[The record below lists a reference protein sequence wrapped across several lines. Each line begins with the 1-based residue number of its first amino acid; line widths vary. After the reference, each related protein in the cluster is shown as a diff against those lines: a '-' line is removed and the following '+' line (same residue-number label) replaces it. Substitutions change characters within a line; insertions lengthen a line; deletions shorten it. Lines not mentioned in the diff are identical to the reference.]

1 MPDDWSRASFG
12 QERKDT
18 EVNCTDGGMR
28 LRGAS
33 RLLVLCIP
41 LVCTAVLAGCGS
53 SSSSSSS
60 ASSNSGSSTAKS
72 SSIVAKAKAIVAT
85 AMHVSTAWPGPN
97 TPVKPPAQ
105 KGKLG
110 VVTCGPYGGC
120 LQNGEGAAAG
130 AKAVGWTSTMV
141 NPTTGSPEEVNGD
154 IEKLIN
160 GGATA
165 IIWGGW
171 PSSILGPAIA
181 AAKRAHI
188 PTASIEAGETTPTD
202 INEGAQGKPFLQL
215 GALVGWWM
223 IANSN
228 GKAQVG
234 VLSDNEY
241 TTGQDIDK
249 GLERVIAQC
258 PGCKIV
264 ASQDIPA
271 AQEQTLAPTD
281 TVAMLRSNPSIN
293 YMFVPFDSRVPY
305 VVEGVRQA
313 GKPNVQIASEQ
324 PGSSSIKALTAP
336 QPTLDAATQSSEIWA
351 GWAAFDQLLREIA
364 HQPLVYHPLPL
375 ILTTRAN
382 AKVPT
387 YIPLSTTNAIDFP
400 AHFKKLWGV
409 GS

>member
-1 MPDDWSRASFG
+1 
-12 QERKDT
+12 
-18 EVNCTDGGMR
+18 
-28 LRGAS
+28 
-33 RLLVLCIP
+33 
-41 LVCTAVLAGCGS
+41 
-53 SSSSSSS
+53 
-60 ASSNSGSSTAKS
+60 
-72 SSIVAKAKAIVAT
+72 
-85 AMHVSTAWPGPN
+85 MHVSTTWPGPSV
-97 TPVKPPAQ
+97 PVKPPAKKQ
-105 KGKLG
+105 KLG
-110 VVTCGPYGGC
+110 IVTCGPYAGC
-120 LQNGEGAAAG
+120 LQNGQGAAQG
-130 AKAVGWTSTMV
+130 AQALGWQSTIL

-188 PTASIEAGETTPTD
+188 PTASIESGETTPTD
-202 INEGAQGKPFLQL
+202 INEGAKGAPFQEL
-215 GALVGWWM
+215 GALIGWWM

-228 GKAQVG
+228 GHAQVG
-234 VLSDNEY
+234 LLSDNEY

-249 GLERVIAQC
+249 GLESVLAQC

-264 ASQDIPA
+264 ARQDIPA

-281 TVAMLRSNPSIN
+281 TVAMLRANPSIN

-305 VVEGVRQA
+305 VIEGVREA

-324 PGSSSIKALTAP
+324 PGTASINALTAH
-336 QPTLDAATQSSEIWA
+336 QPTLDATVQSSEIWA
-351 GWAAFDQLLREIA
+351 GWATFDQLLREMA

-375 ILTTRAN
+375 ILTTKAN

-387 YIPLSTTNAIDFP
+387 YVPLSKTNAIDYP
-400 AHFKKLWGV
+400 TEFKKLWGV
-409 GS
+409 GT